1 MMRKIAIGA
10 GTVIALLVGGA
21 YLLPS
26 VARVE
31 RSVVVKAMPEEVFA
45 MANDLTLLKEWSP
58 WFEPAPGLT
67 YAIDSGSPPLG
78 AGARISWQGGKAGSG
93 SLHIVESEPFSVVRV
108 DLVLGGSAPATAT
121 MALRPTEGGTK
132 VSWSVEKDLG
142 MNPVARYLGLT
153 ADGSLGPDLARG
165 LERLKQ
171 AAEAAS
177 MEATMAA
184 LAQSPAGK
192 DGSGSAPT
200 IDADPS
206 KGPEVV
212 TLKPR
217 PIIKAQGRVATGDD
231 AAVSGALSEA
241 IQKIL
246 AFAEANQLEVGGG
259 AGTVVTLSNDGGNWV
274 FEATLPLASAP
285 GAPVEP
291 ADGVSVG
298 QSYVGRA
305 VRVTHKGA
313 YSSLPQ
319 SFDRVQAYAREKGL
333 TTTGIKWEEYI
344 SDPGEVAEP
353 DLLTNVYIAV
363 E

>member
-10 GTVIALLVGGA
+10 GAVIALLVGGA

-26 VARVE
+26 MARVE

-58 WFEPAPGLT
+58 WFEPASGLT
-67 YAIDSGSPPLG
+67 YAIDSASSPLG

-93 SLHIVESEPFSVVRV
+93 SMHIVESEPFSVVRV
-108 DLVLGGSAPATAT
+108 DLVLGVSAPATAT

-132 VSWSVEKDLG
+132 VSWSVESHLG
-142 MNPVARYLGLT
+142 MNPIARYVGLT
-153 ADGSLGPDLARG
+153 ADGRLGPDLARG

-184 LAQSPAGK
+184 LAQSPASK
-192 DGSGSAPT
+192 DRSGAAPAVE
-200 IDADPS
+200 ADPT

-212 TLKPR
+212 TLKPQ

-231 AAVSGALSEA
+231 AAVSAALSEA

-259 AGTVVTLSNDGGNWV
+259 AGTVITLSNEGGTWL
-274 FEATLPLASAP
+274 FEATLPLVAAP
-285 GAPVEP
+285 AGPIEAL
-291 ADGVSVG
+291 DGVSVG
-298 QSYVGRA
+298 RSYAGRA

-313 YSSLPQ
+313 YASLGQ
-319 SFDRVQAYAREKGL
+319 SYERVQAFAREKSL
-333 TTTGIKWEEYI
+333 SATGIKWEEYI